1 MTGQTGVAG
10 QVLSVE
16 TQVGRSNLCFTLD
29 AAEGIVEE
37 LFSRMLSRFLIC
49 DDTKISE
56 GGNEDDI

>member
-16 TQVGRSNLCFTLD
+16 TQVGRFNLCFTLD

-37 LFSRMLSRFLIC
+37 LFSRMLSRFLMC
-49 DDTKISE
+49 DDT
-56 GGNEDDI
+56 ED